1 MDCFPELQI
10 LICEFSQTNLNQK
23 KGNLRNGISFLIAC
37 SAPFALRYAIL
48 VVSPQSVIPSG
59 AKFES
64 GTSYLRS
71 MRFLNFMRR
80 ANPFEPSEPKE
91 VAAHSSLFS

>member
-1 MDCFPELQI
+1 LQV
-10 LICEFSQTNLNQK
+10 LIPAFSQISLNQ

-37 SAPFALRYAIL
+37 SAPSALCYAIL
-48 VVSPQSVIPSG
+48 AISPKSVIPSG

-64 GTSYLRS
+64 KTSYLLS

-80 ANPFEPSEPKE
+80 ANPFEPSELKE
-91 VAAHSSLFS
+91 VATHSSLFS

>member
-10 LICEFSQTNLNQK
+10 LICAFSQTNLNPKRKSQK
-23 KGNLRNGISFLIAC
+23 WDFLFDCLLRSI
-37 SAPFALRYAIL
+37 RL
-48 VVSPQSVIPSG
+48 VLCDPRAVSPKSVIPSG

-71 MRFLNFMRR
+71 MRFLNFMRY
-80 ANPFEPSEPKE
+80 ANPFESSEPKE